1 MNCEWE
7 NLWLFTGKQMENLSV
22 GKSNFQEKPGRCYNS
37 KTYLPWLRVRV
48 EVWEEMTV
56 DSSLLSSFKD
66 ITKGCRM
73 WLQVTQIFSYTTTCI
88 SNNTQWVLTRK
99 GQITARLKNWLIY
112 MFIKFISTRKAPTHT
127 HDLLLQIINRMKTDF
142 GSVYSHWFNWM
153 LLSLFSFLWQNIN
166 IDSSITGSLW
176 RRGCGILT
184 ARRQHML

>member
-7 NLWLFTGKQMENLSV
+7 KLWLFTGKQMENLSV

-73 WLQVTQIFSYTTTCI
+73 WLQVTQIFSYTTT
-88 SNNTQWVLTRK
+88 VHVYL
-99 GQITARLKNWLIY
+99 ITLNEYWQEKARL
-112 MFIKFISTRKAPTHT
+112 
-127 HDLLLQIINRMKTDF
+127 
-142 GSVYSHWFNWM
+142 
-153 LLSLFSFLWQNIN
+153 
-166 IDSSITGSLW
+166 
-176 RRGCGILT
+176 
-184 ARRQHML
+184 QHV

>member
-1 MNCEWE
+1 
-7 NLWLFTGKQMENLSV
+7 MENLSV

-112 MFIKFISTRKAPTHT
+112 MFIKFISIRKAPTHT

-142 GSVYSHWFNWM
+142 GSV
-153 LLSLFSFLWQNIN
+153 
-166 IDSSITGSLW
+166 
-176 RRGCGILT
+176 
-184 ARRQHML
+184 

>member
-7 NLWLFTGKQMENLSV
+7 NLWLLTGKQMENLSV

-142 GSVYSHWFNWM
+142 GSV
-153 LLSLFSFLWQNIN
+153 
-166 IDSSITGSLW
+166 
-176 RRGCGILT
+176 
-184 ARRQHML
+184 